1 MKKILWL
8 LLAVFLFSCGK
19 NSVSA
24 FADTGNLAE
33 EIYQKAG
40 LDMSG
45 VYRETVD
52 ENFAFAFGI
61 SAEDF
66 DERVEHAVCF
76 RETVDTKGRALYVF
90 KADEENDALWLAQ
103 KIYGSY
109 EFAPCDIAEKMTVAC
124 SGKFIMLFKSDA
136 AEVDRAAQIFR
147 SLSGGALRF
156 KKDLN
161 HSK

>member
-8 LLAVFLFSCGK
+8 LLAMFLFSCGK
-19 NSVSA
+19 NAVSA

-33 EIYQKAG
+33 EIYKKAG
-40 LDMSG
+40 LDMNG
-45 VYRETVD
+45 VYRETLD

-61 SAEDF
+61 SSEEF
-66 DERVEHAVCF
+66 DDRVEHAVCF

-90 KADEENDALWLAQ
+90 EADEAGDALWLAQ

-109 EFAPCDIAEKMTVAC
+109 EFAPCDVAEKMTVAC
-124 SGKFIMLFKSDA
+124 SGKFVMLFKSDA
-136 AEVDRAAQIFR
+136 AEVDSAAQIFR

-156 KKDLN
+156 KKDISN
-161 HSK
+161 PA